1 MPIDNNWIENQNKSI
16 PIGRG
21 NRLFADG
28 SRANHRAA
36 AVMSLIQ
43 SVLVNGQDTYL
54 QLRDVMAHLAL
65 QRADEIVEA
74 ICIR

>member
-1 MPIDNNWIENQNKSI
+1 
-16 PIGRG
+16 
-21 NRLFADG
+21 
-28 SRANHRAA
+28 
-36 AVMSLIQ
+36 MSLIQ
-43 SVLVNGQDTYL
+43 SVLVNGHDTYL